1 MFGALKEKLIGVG
14 EFFFYSIDIIRGIF
28 SLPVYF
34 TEVIKQIYFIG
45 ARSIYLVAL
54 SGLSIGIVLSLQ
66 TIYIL
71 KRFGAV
77 EYVAVVVGLSIVKEL
92 GPVITAL
99 MVAGRAGSGVCA
111 EIGSMKV
118 TKQIDAMRIMNI
130 NPRRFLIRSRVLAFL
145 ISNPILTFFSI
156 VIGIAGGMAIAV
168 SFGDITVSR
177 YYLTTTN
184 SIQLINIFEALT
196 KSFVFAGII
205 GLVSTYLG
213 YNIKGGTREVG
224 IKTTDTVVVSSLL
237 IFLFDI
243 MITRFF

>member
-1 MFGALKEKLIGVG
+1 MIDVLKKRLVSIG
-14 EFFFYSIDIIRGIF
+14 EFSFFGFDLLKNLIAF
-28 SLPVYF
+28 PLYF
-34 TEVIKQIYFIG
+34 GEIIKQIYFIG
-45 ARSIYLVAL
+45 TRSIYLVSL

-130 NPRRFLIRSRVLAFL
+130 NPKKFLLRSRIYAFL

-156 VIGIAGGMAIAV
+156 VIGIAGGMFIAV
-168 SFGDITVSR
+168 SFGDISISK
-177 YYLTTTN
+177 YLITTKD
-184 SIQLINIFEALT
+184 SIKLINIVEALV
-196 KSFVFAGII
+196 KSFVFASLI

-213 YNIKGGTREVG
+213 FNIKGGTREVG
-224 IKTTDTVVVSSLL
+224 IKTTDTVVASSLL

-243 MITRFF
+243 IITRFF

>member
-1 MFGALKEKLIGVG
+1 MIASLREKFSAIG
-14 EFFFYSIDIIRGIF
+14 EFTFYVADIILSFF
-28 SLPVYF
+28 SFPYYF
-34 TEVIKQIYFIG
+34 AEIIKQVYFIG
-45 ARSIYLVAL
+45 ARSIYLVSL

-130 NPRRFLIRSRVLAFL
+130 NPQTFLLRSRVLAFL

-156 VIGIAGGMAIAV
+156 VIGISGGMFIAV
-168 SFGDITVSR
+168 SFGDITASR
-177 YYLTTTN
+177 YFLMTTSN
-184 SIQLINIFEALT
+184 LRLVNIFEALT
-196 KSFVFAGII
+196 KSIVFAGII
-205 GLVSTYLG
+205 GMVSTYLG
-213 YNIKGGTREVG
+213 HNIKGGTKEVG
-224 IKTTDTVVVSSLL
+224 VKTTDTVVASSLL

-243 MITRFF
+243 IITRFF

>member
-1 MFGALKEKLIGVG
+1 MIESIKEKFVSVG
-14 EFFFYSIDIIRGIF
+14 EFSFYTFDIIK
-28 SLPVYF
+28 SLFFFPYYIG
-34 TEVIKQIYFIG
+34 EIIKQIYFIG

-130 NPRRFLIRSRVLAFL
+130 NPQNFLLRSRFLAFL
-145 ISNPILTFFSI
+145 LSNPILTFISI
-156 VIGIAGGMAIAV
+156 VIGIAGGMFVAV
-168 SFGDITVSR
+168 SFGDVTVARYMSIT
-177 YYLTTTN
+177 TQ
-184 SIQLINIFEALT
+184 SIVLLNIFEALT
-196 KSFVFAGII
+196 KSIVFAGII

-213 YNIKGGTREVG
+213 YNIKGGTKEVG
-224 IKTTDTVVVSSLL
+224 VKTTDTVVVSSLL
-237 IFLFDI
+237 IFLSDI
-243 MITRFF
+243 IVTRFF

>member
-1 MFGALKEKLIGVG
+1 MLNSVRQKLIAVG
-14 EFFFYSIDIIRGIF
+14 EFSIFGIDILKNMLV
-28 SLPVYF
+28 LPFY
-34 TEVIKQIYFIG
+34 TAEIIKQVYFIG
-45 ARSIYLVAL
+45 ARSIYLVCL

-118 TKQIDAMRIMNI
+118 TRQIDAMRIMNI
-130 NPRRFLIRSRVLAFL
+130 NPNNFLLRSRIIAFF

-156 VIGIAGGMAIAV
+156 VIGIAGGMFIAV
-168 SFGDITVSR
+168 SFGDISVSK
-177 YYLTTTN
+177 YMITTTS
-184 SIQLINIFEALT
+184 SIKLINILEALV
-196 KSFVFAGII
+196 KSLVFAGLI

-213 YNIKGGTREVG
+213 FNIKGGTREVG
-224 IKTTDTVVVSSLL
+224 IKTTDTVVASSLL

-243 MITRFF
+243 ILTRFF